1 VILNLEWASSA
12 SRDRELVTPVINYL
26 RFMGAEIFSGSIFE
40 GFYLINKLKPQYLL
54 ISNVGGSSL
63 NYSIVLYAKSIGIRV
78 VSLIS
83 EGYLPK
89 YDKNSV
95 FGPQF
100 KLIYKIL
107 VDLLLVWNQATMDFL
122 NNESISIFDSAFVTG
137 NTGIDRFT
145 FSSIS
150 IKNKE
155 KYNEFNL
162 NRYDKIISVALWDW
176 EHSYNKVLKKFTDL
190 RLEYDLRLFNQILF
204 QCIKENPDCLFILR
218 QHPGSNNS
226 FFSGILGLGD
236 FTNTLI
242 IKNELNLI
250 DNIDLSSVWLSY
262 DSTTSIEAYL
272 RGKRVASI
280 SPSPRSR
287 MNRIVPA
294 EFQPQ
299 LSTSG
304 ELSDFI
310 RNSFEKNDAY
320 TKGNDSSIAEILKS
334 FSSHWDGLN
343 HVRAGNRILDY
354 IDDFNQALT
363 YTFKL
368 DKITRQLAM
377 KAFVYRA
384 LNPII
389 PDSIKNKSFF
399 LSRLNE
405 WDDLVLY
412 NLENERLIDQL
423 KFYSTLNLNKL
434 DLRKIY

>member
-1 VILNLEWASSA
+1 MILNLEWTSSA

-26 RFMGAEIFSGSIFE
+26 RFMGVEIVSGSIFK
-40 GFYLINKLKPQYLL
+40 GFYLINKLKPKYLL
-54 ISNVGGSSL
+54 ISNVGGSIL

-83 EGYLPK
+83 EGYFPK
-89 YDKNSV
+89 YDKNNV
-95 FGPQF
+95 LGPQF
-100 KLIYKIL
+100 KLINKIF
-107 VDLLLVWNQATMDFL
+107 VDLILVWNQATLDFL
-122 NNESISIFDSAFVTG
+122 NNESNSIFDSAFVTG

-155 KYNEFNL
+155 KYNEFNF
-162 NRYDKIISVALWDW
+162 NKYDKIVTVALWDW
-176 EHSYNKVLKKFTDL
+176 KRSYSKVLKKFIDL
-190 RLEYDLRLFNQILF
+190 SLEYDLRLFNQILF

-218 QHPGSNNS
+218 QHPYSNS
-226 FFSGILGLGD
+226 IFFSGILGLSD
-236 FTNTLI
+236 LNNTLI
-242 IKNELNLI
+242 IKNELTLI

-354 IDDFNQALT
+354 IDDLNKAVT
-363 YTFKL
+363 YTFKV

-377 KAFVYRA
+377 KAYVYRA

-434 DLRKIY
+434 ELRKIY